1 MISARSRRSS
11 GALVDRLDTEPHY
24 TALAGRIIVAL
35 GGSRKFVVVTGD
47 PPASPHR
54 LSEAL
59 SALGAASRAVINVCC
74 GPQLTRNEVW
84 RPATAAARLPATLMF
99 QTSQLPAVL
108 FVFDNAGRL
117 SNGQIKDIYEA
128 IQHRDSEGAA
138 GVLLARSG
146 FLVRLAAPGLM
157 FLKEGLAGQFNFR
170 DIGKDESIEFPRSRR
185 ANRGPRNPDA
195 RGALRGVSSFFITI
209 AVLVVAGIA
218 AFVMSR
224 SAEQAGRQ
232 SARATGG
239 ISSTAEASLPQS
251 MPSEMTNEPRPTAL
265 VHPAPHAAQA
275 SDPTASVAA
284 MTQPAQLPQP
294 ISTVAAPDPVQPA
307 PAEEPSSAQIT
318 LQATP
323 PVALSPPT
331 ESPAEIAAL
340 VARGDSFLSAAD
352 IASARLF
359 YERAADAGDGPA
371 AFRLGATF
379 DPAFLDRAGM
389 RGSIRADPEQ
399 AASWYRRARELG
411 DAAGRPL
418 KSLDRQRL
426 ADPSAPA
433 R

>member
-11 GALVDRLDTEPHY
+11 GALVDRLETEPHY
-24 TALAGRIIVAL
+24 TALASRIIVAL

-84 RPATAAARLPATLMF
+84 RATTAAARLPPTLMF

-117 SNGQIKDIYEA
+117 SNQQIKDIYKA
-128 IQHRDSEGAA
+128 IQHGDREDAA

-146 FLVRLAAPGLM
+146 FLVRLAASGLM
-157 FLKEGLAGQFNFR
+157 FLKEGLAGQFNFQ
-170 DIGKDESIEFPRSRR
+170 DVGKDESIEFPGSRR
-185 ANRGPRNPDA
+185 ANRGPRN
-195 RGALRGVSSFFITI
+195 GTLRGVTSFFIAI
-209 AVLVVAGIA
+209 AVLIVAGIA

-224 SAEQAGRQ
+224 SVEQAGRQ
-232 SARATGG
+232 SGRPAGG

-251 MPSEMTNEPRPTAL
+251 MPSEMTNEPRPTAT
-265 VHPAPHAAQA
+265 VHPAQQAAHAA
-275 SDPTASVAA
+275 DPTSPVAA
-284 MTQPAQLPQP
+284 MTQPAR
-294 ISTVAAPDPVQPA
+294 AG
-307 PAEEPSSAQIT
+307 EPSSAETT

-323 PVALSPPT
+323 PPTVSPV
-331 ESPAEIAAL
+331 EIAAL
-340 VARGDSFLSAAD
+340 MARGDSFLGAGD

-371 AFRLGATF
+371 ALRLGATF
-379 DPAFLDRAGM
+379 DPDFLDRAGM
-389 RGSIRADPEQ
+389 RSSIRADPEQ

-411 DAAGRPL
+411 DATGKPP
-418 KSLDRQRL
+418 KSVDQQRF

>member
-1 MISARSRRSS
+1 LSLSFATESDVISAWSRRSS

-35 GGSRKFVVVTGD
+35 GGSRKFVIVTGD

-74 GPQLTRNEVW
+74 GPQLTRNGVW
-84 RPATAAARLPATLMF
+84 CPKTAAARLPATLMF

-117 SNGQIKDIYEA
+117 SNGQIKEIYEA
-128 IQHRDSEGAA
+128 IQHRDREGAA

-170 DIGKDESIEFPRSRR
+170 GIGKDESIEFPRARR

-195 RGALRGVSSFFITI
+195 RGALRGVTSFFISI

-218 AFVMSR
+218 AFVISR

-232 SARATGG
+232 SARAAGG

-251 MPSEMTNEPRPTAL
+251 MPSEMTNEPRPTAT
-265 VHPAPHAAQA
+265 VHPAQA
-275 SDPTASVAA
+275 PDPTSPVAA
-284 MTQPAQLPQP
+284 MTQPAR
-294 ISTVAAPDPVQPA
+294 
-307 PAEEPSSAQIT
+307 AEEPSSAQTT

-323 PVALSPPT
+323 PVALSPST
-331 ESPAEIAAL
+331 ASPAEIAAL
-340 VARGDSFLSAAD
+340 VARGDSFLGAGD

-359 YERAADAGDGPA
+359 YERAADAGDGLA

-379 DPAFLDRAGM
+379 DPDFLDRAGM
-389 RGSIRADPEQ
+389 RSSIRADPEQ

-411 DAAGRPL
+411 MPQE
-418 KSLDRQRL
+418 DR
-426 ADPSAPA
+426 
-433 R
+433 